1 MARRA
6 DAAGPSL
13 ALWSA
18 ALGAV
23 GFACGFLGPI
33 VLAPDANQG
42 PLLGLLVTGPGGVV
56 LGFAGGLVA
65 RFLPI
70 GGAARRRLLV
80 AACAAMAV
88 AVLYAALPA
97 PAFRGE
103 IVEGEVSDC
112 APPSAKI
119 DDAIARWD
127 AWVAGERAAQVR
139 PWKTEIPTLL
149 RDDEGV
155 VLELLVLRSRAIYER
170 QEPWARG
177 VAEARPWQS
186 AATTRSYFARFAG
199 GSCADYFGLGR
210 RFYFPTSEPSA
221 QWPPEGL
228 PGILQLQ
235 VLGPVP
241 DRYQPFAAP

>member
-1 MARRA
+1 MAHRT

-13 ALWSA
+13 ALWSV

-23 GFACGFLGPI
+23 GFACGFFGPI

-56 LGFAGGLVA
+56 LGFVAGLVA
-65 RFLPI
+65 RLLPI
-70 GGAARRRLLV
+70 GAAARRRLLV
-80 AACAAMAV
+80 AACAALAV

-112 APPSAKI
+112 APQSAKI

-127 AWVAGERAAQVR
+127 AWVADARAAKVR
-139 PWKTEIPTLL
+139 PWKEEIPTLL

-155 VLELLVLRSRAIYER
+155 VLELLVLRSRAVYER

-177 VAEARPWQS
+177 VAEARLWQP
-186 AATTRSYFARFAG
+186 AGATRSYYARFAG
-199 GSCADYFGLGR
+199 GSCADYYQLGR
-210 RFYFPTSEPSA
+210 RLYFPTSEPAA

-241 DRYQPFAAP
+241 DRYQSFAGP